1 MKGNKSENESESAK
15 TTDPLTTEKVVSAI
29 LDSEI
34 VAYDSET
41 KIIKS
46 FQELSTRKRKVRY
59 FIYKSLLTTHLQN

>member
-1 MKGNKSENESESAK
+1 LRGNKSENESESK
-15 TTDPLTTEKVVSAI
+15 TTEPLTTEKVVSAI

-59 FIYKSLLTTHLQN
+59 SFLI